1 MKSAYELAMERLSK
15 ASPTVKLTEE
25 QKRQIAELESR
36 CAAKIAERELLL
48 QGEIVKAVDKGD
60 SEAIAQLEK
69 QLVSDRKSLRA
80 EFEEKKEK
88 VRAQTAG
95 T

>member
-1 MKSAYELAMERLSK
+1 MKTAYELAMERLSK
-15 ASPTVKLTEE
+15 ASPSVKLSEE
-25 QKRQIAELESR
+25 QKRQIAELDSR

-60 SEAIAQLEK
+60 AEAMGQLEK

-80 EFEEKKEK
+80 EYEEKKEK
-88 VRAQTAG
+88 VRSQASK
-95 T
+95 